1 MQDDKNLV
9 ILCATLIVIAA
20 MWTLQGADAATI
32 ANSGLTGLFGVAVG
46 KSAGDRAIHGRRLRR
61 QGCDKR
67 PDPPCPGVL

>member
-20 MWTLQGADAATI
+20 MWALQGADAATI

-46 KSAGDRAIHGRRLRR
+46 KSMNETSKL
-61 QGCDKR
+61 
-67 PDPPCPGVL
+67 